1 MTGKELSAAFD
12 GLSRYLVG
20 YDELIMQ
27 MKLAFL
33 TRSHLL
39 IYGRTGAG
47 KSYSA
52 RVATGAITGAQVFRT
67 QMTSFTIPEHLVG
80 AMVPD
85 KYLHTGEQIYNLEH
99 GLADCQI
106 ALLDE
111 FTDISD
117 SLAKSLNTLLH
128 ERVFET
134 KDMSVR
140 IPLHTAIMT
149 ANQIPNTRNWEPVL
163 ARILFRYEAANVHG
177 YFDRF
182 RMQKVFEETQ
192 GVPPVIANIPFEEIL
207 NLYMKVKAMHVPDGV
222 HYVLSYVVEE
232 YSKAIADRPR
242 AILCGRENTA
252 LVDLIRAA
260 AVLEDR
266 EVTYSHIPAIKY
278 ALCTMGQSEEG
289 AREQQ
294 ILDDILHDA
303 LPQAKHMAAEIKT
316 YDGLGAVAHQL
327 VDAQSDGK
335 SNDDRRFMLP
345 FDYLKNAKFV
355 WMAELEA
362 YMSDMSGR
370 ISFHSARALAND
382 LKRQAHL
389 LNDRGKKTS

>member
-27 MKLAFL
+27 LKLAFL
-33 TRSHLL
+33 TRQHML

-52 RVATGAITGAQVFRT
+52 RVATGALTGAQVFRT
-67 QMTSFTIPEHLVG
+67 QMTAFTIPEHLIG

-85 KYLHTGEQIYNLEH
+85 KYLHTGEQVYHLEH

-140 IPLHTAIMT
+140 VPLHTAIMT
-149 ANQIPNTRNWEPVL
+149 ANQIPSSRSWEPVL

-192 GVPPVIANIPFEEIL
+192 GVPPVLASVPFEEVIA
-207 NLYMKVKAMHVPDGV
+207 LYKKVKAMHVPDGV

-242 AILCGRENTA
+242 ALLCGRENTA

-278 ALCTMGQSEEG
+278 ALCTMGASEEG

-294 ILDDILHDA
+294 ILDEILHDA
-303 LPQAKHMAAEIKT
+303 LPQAKHMAAETKT
-316 YDGLGAVAHQL
+316 YDSLGAVAHQL
-327 VDAQSDGK
+327 VDAQADGRP
-335 SNDDRRFMLP
+335 DPERRFMLP

-355 WMAELEA
+355 WLSELEA
-362 YMSDMSGR
+362 YMAEMTGR
-370 ISFHSARALAND
+370 ISFHSARALATD
-382 LKRQAHL
+382 LKRQAAL
-389 LNDRGKKTS
+389 LTAKGKR